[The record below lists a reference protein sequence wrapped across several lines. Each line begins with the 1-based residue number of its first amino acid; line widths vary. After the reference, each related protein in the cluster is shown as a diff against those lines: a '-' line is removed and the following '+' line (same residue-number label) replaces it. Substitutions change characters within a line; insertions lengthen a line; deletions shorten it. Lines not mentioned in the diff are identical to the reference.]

1 MLIGFSRNPQ
11 RTLTLVFVAATMTA
25 VTVAQGPGINYAKVQ
40 FIPQQLAPN
49 VYILTGSPGA
59 DAGHP
64 EAAGGRV
71 GLLVGPDGVLMVDAT
86 YAPLSDRLS
95 AAIKQINPGP
105 IRFLVDTHYHPDHTG
120 GNPNFAKVGATI
132 FAREEVRQ
140 ALITPPPPALLAA
153 VGDAASWTDPKRLP
167 TVTYGKEATVKIHFD
182 GETVDLIPFPSGHT
196 NGDTMIRFETANVIM
211 IGDFYRNYGYPF
223 VDATRGASFKGTL
236 ESIDLLLRTADTNT
250 KLVPGH
256 GSLPTL
262 ADIQAYRNMIVD
274 VRSKVEQMAA
284 NGSSLQ
290 QVLAAR
296 LTAPYD
302 AKVPGGADPL
312 PAGLGNSADRF
323 VSALYAE
330 VKASR

>member
-1 MLIGFSRNPQ
+1 MKVILRNVF
-11 RTLTLVFVAATMTA
+11 LVFAAVMITA
-25 VTVAQGPGINYAKVQ
+25 LAVAQGPGINYAKVQ

-64 EAAGGRV
+64 EAAGGRI
-71 GLLVGPDGVLMVDAT
+71 GILAGPEGVLMVDAT
-86 YAPLSDRLS
+86 YAPLSDKLA

-120 GNPNFAKVGATI
+120 GNPNFARLGALI
-132 FAREEVRQ
+132 FAREEARQ
-140 ALITPPPPALLAA
+140 ALITPPPPAVLAA
-153 VGDAASWTDPKRLP
+153 IGDAASWKDPERLP
-167 TVTYGKEATVKIHFD
+167 IVTYGSNSPLKIHFD
-182 GETVDLIPFPSGHT
+182 SETIDLIPHPSGHT

-236 ESIDLLLRTADTNT
+236 EAVDLLLSTADTNT

-262 ADIQAYRNMIVD
+262 ADVKAYREMIVD
-274 VRSKVEQMAA
+274 VRAKVQQMAA

-290 QVLAAR
+290 QVLAAK

-302 AKVPGGADPL
+302 AEVPGGTDPL

-323 VSALYAE
+323 VSALYTE

>member
-1 MLIGFSRNPQ
+1 MKTNLRNLILAFAAVMITALAVGQ
-11 RTLTLVFVAATMTA
+11 R
-25 VTVAQGPGINYAKVQ
+25 PGVNYDKVQ
-40 FIPQQLAPN
+40 FIPQQLAPD

-64 EAAGGRV
+64 EAAGGRI
-71 GLLVGPDGVLMVDAT
+71 GILVGPAGVLMVDAS
-86 YAPLSDRLS
+86 YAPLSAKLT

-120 GNPNFAKVGATI
+120 GNPSFAKLGALI

-140 ALITPPPPALLAA
+140 ALVTPPPPAVLA
-153 VGDAASWTDPKRLP
+153 VIGDAASWTDPARLP
-167 TVTYGKEATVKIHFD
+167 VVTYGSGSPVKIYFN
-182 GETVDLIPFPSGHT
+182 GETVDLIPMPSGHT
-196 NGDTMIRFETANVIM
+196 NGDTMICFEKANVIM

-223 VDATRGASFKGTL
+223 VDGTRGASFKGTL
-236 ESIDLLLRTADTNT
+236 EAIELLLRTADANT

-262 ADIQAYRNMIVD
+262 ADVKAYRDMIVD
-274 VRSKVEQMAA
+274 IRSKVQQMAA

-290 QVLAAR
+290 DV
-296 LTAPYD
+296 LTAKLTKPYD
-302 AKVPGGADPL
+302 AKVAGGADPL

-330 VKASR
+330 AKASR

>member
-1 MLIGFSRNPQ
+1 MKNILRALMLAF
-11 RTLTLVFVAATMTA
+11 AA
-25 VTVAQGPGINYAKVQ
+25 VTITALAVAQGPGINYAKVQ

-49 VYILTGSPGA
+49 VYILTGSRGA

-64 EAAGGRV
+64 EAAGGRIGV
-71 GLLVGPDGVLMVDAT
+71 LAGPEGVLMVDAT
-86 YAPLSDRLS
+86 YAPLSDKL
-95 AAIKQINPGP
+95 ATAIKQINPGP

-120 GNPNFAKVGATI
+120 GNPKFAKKGALI

-140 ALITPPPPALLAA
+140 ALVTPPPPAVLAA
-153 VGDAASWTDPKRLP
+153 VGDAASWTDPERLP
-167 TVTYGKEATVKIHFD
+167 IVTYGSGATVKIHFD
-182 GETVDLIPFPSGHT
+182 GETVDLIPLPSGHT
-196 NGDTMIRFETANVIM
+196 NGDTMVRFENANVIM
-211 IGDFYRNYGYPF
+211 VGDFYRNYGYPF

-236 ESIDLLLRTADTNT
+236 ESIDLLLRTADANT

-262 ADIQAYRNMIVD
+262 ADVRAYRDMIVD

-290 QVLAAR
+290 QVLAAK

-302 AKVPGGADPL
+302 AKVPGGTDPL

-323 VSALYAE
+323 ISAMYAE